1 MNTTTCVS
9 RKGTLSTLLS
19 SKGYMETS
27 KDAVSFEIRVNRPL
41 ETSILM
47 IYLDIY
53 IVQTY

>member
-27 KDAVSFEIRVNRPL
+27 KDAVPFEIRVKRAL

-53 IVQTY
+53 IV